1 MSVYVDRMKAR
12 YGRMVM
18 CHMIAD
24 TVDELHAMADRIG
37 VARRWFQTPP
47 KASFPHYDIA
57 LSKRALAIEAG
68 AIDCDRNTFV
78 GHVRRLR
85 PAYGV
90 YGPGNPA
97 PGSESP

>member
-1 MSVYVDRMKAR
+1 MSVYVDAAKYR

-24 TVDELHAMADRIG
+24 TPEELHAMADRIG
-37 VARRWFQTPP
+37 VARRWFQDP
-47 KASFPHYDIA
+47 KTMNVSFPHYDIA
-57 LSKRALAIEAG
+57 KSKRELAVEAG
-68 AIDCDRNTFV
+68 AIECDRTAFV

-85 PAYGV
+85 PAWGV

-97 PGSESP
+97 PRP